1 MNTNTT
7 KDIFRILHN
16 RRSIRTFLDSQ
27 IHEEDFAKILK
38 AGMRAPFA
46 AQLCSVIYTRDKE
59 KAKSLSI
66 GSYSTA
72 PLLLIFFIDFR
83 RLEKIMS
90 ARGHEYK
97 YDDMMGL
104 WLGVQDVSL
113 VVENITLAA
122 EALGMG
128 SVLLGVTPI
137 RAKKISE
144 VFKVPDRVFPVVGM
158 NIGYP
163 DMEDNTEIRPRF
175 PLHQSAFEDEYKDYT
190 EDDIQECMREMD
202 EGYLAQGYYIKKKI
216 KVPLDDNEDT
226 IGFDKYSWSEHIS
239 RKFRHKRWIENPL
252 FSILKE
258 QGFQFYDRKEME

>member
-1 MNTNTT
+1 MNTNTA
-7 KDIFRILHN
+7 KDIFQIIHN
-16 RRSIRTFLDSQ
+16 RRSIRTFLDKK
-27 IHEEDFAKILK
+27 IHEEDLAKILE

-72 PLLLIFFIDFR
+72 PILLIFFIDFR

-137 RAKKISE
+137 RAEKISE
-144 VFKVPDRVFPVVGM
+144 VFKVPERVFPVVGM

-163 DMEDNTEIRPRF
+163 DLRNETEIRPRF
-175 PLHQSAFEDEYKDYT
+175 PLSQSAFEDEYKDHT
-190 EDDIQECMREMD
+190 SVDIQECMKEMD

-216 KVPLDDNEDT
+216 KVPLDGEEDT

-239 RKFRHKRWIENPL
+239 RKFRHRRWENNPL
-252 FSILKE
+252 LSILKNH
-258 QGFQFYDRKEME
+258 GFDFHEENLTK